1 MTDIVSYRNVY
12 NDLTSSLLIR
22 QRGDISNLVL
32 SPLSILTLL
41 AIAADA
47 ANGKTKEEILN
58 YLSGKE
64 DTEDLIKTVASIGG
78 LLGKDKALNS
88 ANAVCIRKDLE
99 DKVVPEYPE
108 RLKEVFD
115 GELFSSEDIVNE
127 VNRWVKD
134 KTKGMIEEI
143 LDEKQSALLAA
154 CLLNA
159 VSFIGKWQREYE
171 DWDIDLMTFTNANR
185 KRHEVVGLYS
195 KENKYIENDSIKG
208 FIKPYKD
215 IGYSFMALLP
225 KKRGV
230 GAMSRVLRDLDLS
243 KTFDSAAEQEVHV
256 TMPEFKIDFSVD
268 LTSMLKDAGIETAF
282 AAGADF
288 SNLADADLYISQV
301 LHKAHIEV
309 DRQGTKAAAVTA
321 AMMFTGAM
329 PVFDYKTVTLDRP
342 FIYAVIHDET
352 KLPVFAGVVNR
363 LEDNAIPDW
372 E

>member
-1 MTDIVSYRNVY
+1 MTNTVSYRNVY
-12 NDLTSSLLIR
+12 NDLTSDLLSR
-22 QRGDISNLVL
+22 LNTKDKNLVL

-64 DTEDLIKTVASIGG
+64 DTEDLIETVASIGD

-99 DKVVPEYPE
+99 DKVVPEYPK
-108 RLKEVFD
+108 RLKEIFD
-115 GELFSSEDIVNE
+115 GELFSSDDIVTE
-127 VNRWVKD
+127 VNRWVKG

-159 VSFIGKWQREYE
+159 VSFVGKWQTEYE
-171 DWDIDLMTFTNANR
+171 DDDVDVMTFFNADR
-185 KRHEVVGLYS
+185 TRHGVVCLHS
-195 KENKYIENDSIKG
+195 EENKYIKNDSVKG

-225 KKRGV
+225 EKNRPAV
-230 GAMSRVLRDLDLS
+230 MSRTLRDLDLS
-243 KTFDSAAEQEVHV
+243 KTFESAVDKKVYV
-256 TMPEFKIDFSVD
+256 TMPEFKIDFSSD
-268 LTSMLKDAGIETAF
+268 LTTMLKDAGIETAF
-282 AAGADF
+282 TADADL
-288 SNLADADLYISQV
+288 SNLADTDLYIDQI

-309 DRQGTKAAAVTA
+309 DRQGTKAAAVTTA
-321 AMMFTGAM
+321 FVCAGAL
-329 PVFDYKTVTLDRP
+329 PEEFREVTLDRP
-342 FIYAVIHDET
+342 FIYAVIHNET
-352 KLPVFAGVVNR
+352 KLPAFVGVVNC
-363 LEDNAIPDW
+363 LEDNAGS
-372 E
+372 EFE